1 MTTLQAALPALR
13 KPLRVWP
20 GVALAT
26 LQVVAWF
33 GLPVVMPD
41 NAFYGVFGALAG
53 GLGIVLWWLLFS
65 RAPWLERLGGLALMA
80 AAIYATTFLLHRSV
94 ARVGMGMMYFIYAI
108 PLVTFCFVV
117 GVAIARNLAPAPRR
131 AVVLLAVLLACGWWP
146 FVRNE
151 GLTGGGQVQLK
162 WRWSPTPEQ
171 QLLAQARTEP
181 VPSPTAAPASVA
193 PPAEAPKEKSAP
205 AAEAKPAARAAASE
219 AAVAPAPEWPGFRG
233 PHRDSVVRG
242 TRILTDWSAA
252 PPVELWR
259 RPVGPGWSSFA
270 AQGNLIYTQEQRGDD
285 EVVVCYNLKTGEPV
299 WEHRNPA
306 RFWQAQGGAGPRAT
320 PTLHNGR
327 VYALGATGIL
337 NALDAATGAEA
348 WSRNAGTDAEVKV
361 PFEGFASSPLVVH
374 DIVVVAAAGRLVAY
388 DVATGEPRWLGP
400 KRGRGY
406 SSPHLVTIDG
416 VPQILLMSGTGAL
429 SVSPTDGQPLW
440 ERAWPAGDRI
450 VQPALASASDI
461 LMTTGGE
468 AAMGD
473 GGLVRVAVAH
483 GGNGWTVEDR
493 WTSRGLKPSFNDFVV
508 HKGHAYGFDGSIL
521 SCIDLTDGSRKWKGG
536 RYGNGQLILLADQ
549 DLLLVLSEEGELALV
564 AASPDGYK
572 ELSRIPAIEGKTW
585 NHPVL
590 VGDVLLVRNDREMA
604 AFRLSPAKQ
613 PRGPN

>member
-1 MTTLQAALPALR
+1 MTTLQTALPALR
-13 KPLRVWP
+13 KPLRLWP

-33 GLPVVMPD
+33 GLPIVMPE
-41 NAFYGVFGALAG
+41 NAFFGVFGATVG

-65 RAPWLERLGGLALMA
+65 RAAWSERLGGLVLMA
-80 AAIYATTFLLHRSV
+80 GGIYATTFLLHLSV
-94 ARVGMGMMYFIYAI
+94 ARVGMGFMYFIYAI
-108 PLVTFCFVV
+108 ALVPFCFAVA
-117 GVAIARNLAPAPRR
+117 VAIGRNLAPAPRR
-131 AVVLLAVLLACGWWP
+131 AVALLAVLVACGWWP
-146 FVRNE
+146 LVRNE
-151 GLTGGGQVQLK
+151 GLTGGGQVQFK

-219 AAVAPAPEWPGFRG
+219 AAVAPVPEWPGFRG
-233 PHRDSVVRG
+233 RNRDGVVRG
-242 TRILTDWSAA
+242 TRIQTDWTAA

-259 RPVGPGWSSFA
+259 RAVGPGWSSLA
-270 AQGNLIYTQEQRGDD
+270 VGGELLHTQEQRGED

-299 WEHRNPA
+299 WEHRSPA

-337 NALDAATGAEA
+337 NALDAATGAEV

-361 PFEGFASSPLVVH
+361 PFEGFASSPLVVQ

-388 DVATGEPRWLGP
+388 DLATGERRWLGP
-400 KRGRGY
+400 KGGRGY

-416 VPQILLMSGTGAL
+416 VPQILLMSGNGAL
-429 SVSPTDGQPLW
+429 SVSPTDGKPLW
-440 ERAWPAGDRI
+440 ERAWPGGDRI
-450 VQPALASASDI
+450 VQPALASASDL

-468 AAMGD
+468 AGMGE
-473 GGLVRVAVAH
+473 GGLVRIAVAH
-483 GGNGWTVEDR
+483 GANGWTVEDR
-493 WTSRGLKPSFNDFVV
+493 WTSRGLKPNFNDYVV
-508 HKGHAYGFDGSIL
+508 HKGHAYGFDGRIL

-564 AASPDGYK
+564 AASPDGYQ
-572 ELSRIPAIEGKTW
+572 ELSRVPVIEGKTW

-590 VGDVLLVRNDREMA
+590 VGAILLVRNDREMA
-604 AFRLSPAKQ
+604 AFRLPAAKQ
-613 PRGPN
+613 PGN